1 MTKILAQL
9 DERSRSALSSV
20 PEAGMGFYIVRA
32 RLRHNKAIDQVCVI
46 GGDFLVVPQDHP
58 DFVSISDLTPG
69 TGFPTEP
76 GVRVSAAITAP
87 ASLAAPASLPPGY
100 IPSPGA
106 IPLFVRV
113 TLTAR
118 TLFYRFSGMAI
129 DPCFDGRTLR
139 RGTYL
144 TTESDHGYANTGFAA
159 VGRYALPLPVPASIL
174 FVYQLPAGTDLFV
187 GTVMP
192 NYGQAGGGVEA
203 RLRADAVP
211 TWKTIIALP
220 DY

>member
-1 MTKILAQL
+1 
-9 DERSRSALSSV
+9 
-20 PEAGMGFYIVRA
+20 MGFYIVRA
-32 RLRHNKAIDQVCVI
+32 RLRHNAIEQVCVI
-46 GGDFLVVPQDHP
+46 GGDFFIVPQEDDP
-58 DFVSISDLTPG
+58 ELVSISDLRPG
-69 TGFPTEP
+69 TVFPREP
-76 GVRVSAAITAP
+76 GIQVSAAITAS
-87 ASLAAPASLPPGY
+87 ASLAATASLPPGY

-113 TLTAR
+113 TLSAR

-187 GTVMP
+187 GTVLP
-192 NYGQAGGGVEA
+192 NYGQSGGGVEA

-211 TWKTIIALP
+211 TWKTSIALP